1 RLLLLL
7 EIRYDA
13 APGAPLYLLSL
24 HDALP
29 IFFDDC
35 ADCAVDALT
44 AQWAARNTPQGETWT
59 GVWDPDAF
67 AALREYVR
75 AELGDALDDVV
86 RQTARIL
93 AESHKTAK
101 KLKGTTSMAVLP
113 S

>member
-29 IFFDDC
+29 IFFDDG

-75 AELGDALDDVV
+75 AELGDALDD
-86 RQTARIL
+86 RS
-93 AESHKTAK
+93 AEHTSELQSREKLVCRLVLEK
-101 KLKGTTSMAVLP
+101 KDP
-113 S
+113 STLI